1 MDKVL
6 YIHSSGGSLEKE
18 NPGALRKSRSRI
30 AMLVKDLTK
39 ILRRYEISKVLQKVL

>member
-6 YIHSSGGSLEKE
+6 YIHSGGGIFPEK

-30 AMLVKDLTK
+30 AMLVKDVTK
-39 ILRRYEISKVLQKVL
+39 ILRLYEISKVLQKVL

>member
-6 YIHSSGGSLEKE
+6 DIHSGGGIFTKKKSWG
-18 NPGALRKSRSRI
+18 PTKSRSRI

-39 ILRRYEISKVLQKVL
+39 ILRRYEVSKVLQKVL